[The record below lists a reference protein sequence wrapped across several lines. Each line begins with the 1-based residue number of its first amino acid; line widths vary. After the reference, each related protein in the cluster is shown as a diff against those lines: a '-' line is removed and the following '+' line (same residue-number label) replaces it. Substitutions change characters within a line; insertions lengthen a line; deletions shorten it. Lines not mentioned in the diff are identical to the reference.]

1 MWLAEVTCAEAP
13 PKGVQRGRLL
23 RKEEERQGKS
33 EDWGSREKGGL
44 GCSQGP
50 RSRARVQVREMF
62 SSVSEKALGL

>member
-1 MWLAEVTCAEAP
+1 MAEVTCAEAP